1 MSTVGPGLPPLSP
14 TRQEL
19 RALAGQGNPIPD
31 FAELA
36 ADLDAPL
43 SAFTAQGK
51 ALLANFLAPT
61 PVAAPA

>member
-14 TRQEL
+14 TREEFH
-19 RALAGQGNPIPD
+19 ALAGQGHLIPA

-36 ADLDAPL
+36 ADLDTPL
-43 SAFTAQGK
+43 SASH
-51 ALLANFLAPT
+51 FLALT